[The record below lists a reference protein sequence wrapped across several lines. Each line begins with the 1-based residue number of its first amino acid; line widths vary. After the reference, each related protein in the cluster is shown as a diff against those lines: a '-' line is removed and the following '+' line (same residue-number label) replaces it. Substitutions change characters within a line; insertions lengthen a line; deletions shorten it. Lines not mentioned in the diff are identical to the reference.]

1 MKNVFLEERE
11 IKKPSI
17 VHALISLLGLVAV
30 MVIGIVGFGAD
41 PHIPM
46 FIGVIIA
53 SIVTMT
59 LGYKWADIETMMID
73 GISKAM
79 QSMLILAIVGMMIGA
94 WLLSGTIPTMIYYGL
109 KLLSPKIFLVATVL
123 ICSITSLAT
132 GTSWGTMGTMG
143 LALIGIGSGL
153 GMPVGPTAGAVIS
166 GAYFG
171 DKLSPLSDTTNLA
184 PAMAGTDVFTHVK
197 YMLKSTILSYAIA
210 LVFFGIYGYTHVS
223 GGNVDSSQAQIIMDG
238 LESTFNINP
247 LLLLPP
253 LIVILAIAFRIPAI
267 PGITLGFIAAA
278 IMAPF
283 FQSGV
288 GLSEILDASLNGFVC
303 ETDVES
309 LNDLLSSG
317 GLLSMAFSILMV
329 MIAMMYGGIM
339 EGSGQLE
346 VIIKALLKVV
356 KGPAALIGATELTAF
371 FANAIMAEQYISI
384 LIPGRMFAP
393 AYREKGIHPKSLSNA
408 LESAGTVTSCLVPW
422 NTCGVFIATTLK
434 ISASQYIPWAVFNYT
449 MPIVCFLLAFVGVT
463 VTMMTPE
470 EQAKADA
477 GELV

>member
-1 MKNVFLEERE
+1 MKNIFTEERE
-11 IKKPSI
+11 IKRPTI
-17 VHALISLLGLVAV
+17 GHALISLLGLVAV
-30 MVIGIVGFGAD
+30 MVVGIVIFGAD

-53 SIVTMT
+53 AIVGMT
-59 LGYKWADIETMMID
+59 LGYKWSDLESMMID

-79 QSMLILAIVGMMIGA
+79 QSILILAIVGMMIGA

-109 KLLSPKIFLVATVL
+109 KLLSPKVFLVAALL

-143 LALIGIGSGL
+143 LALIGIGAGL
-153 GMPVGPTAGAVIS
+153 GMPIGPTAGAVIS

-197 YMLKSTILSYAIA
+197 YMLKSTMLAYGIA
-210 LVFFGIYGYTHVS
+210 LVFFGVYGFVHAST
-223 GGNVDSSQAQIIMDG
+223 GAVDDSQAVIIMEGIRDN
-238 LESTFNINP
+238 FNVNP

-253 LIVILAIAFRIPAI
+253 LVVILAIALKIPAI
-267 PGITLGFIAAA
+267 PGITMGFI
-278 IMAPF
+278 MALILAPI
-283 FQSGV
+283 FQPGV
-288 GLSEILDASLNGFVC
+288 GISEMLDASLNGFVC

-317 GLLSMAFSILMV
+317 GLLSMGFSILMV
-329 MIAMMYGGIM
+329 LIAMMYGGIM
-339 EGSGQLE
+339 EGTRQME
-346 VIIKALLKVV
+346 VLIEALLKVV
-356 KGPAALIGATELTAF
+356 KGPAALIGATEITTFL
-371 FANAIMAEQYISI
+371 ANVVMAEQYISI

-393 AYREKGIHPKSLSNA
+393 AYREKGIHPKCLSNA

-422 NTCGVFIATTLK
+422 NTCGMFIASTLG
-434 ISASQYIPWAVFNYT
+434 IGTAVYAPWAVFNYT
-449 MPIVCFLLAFVGVT
+449 MPIVCFVLASFGVT
-463 VTMMTPE
+463 VTSMTPE
-470 EQAKADA
+470 EQEKANR